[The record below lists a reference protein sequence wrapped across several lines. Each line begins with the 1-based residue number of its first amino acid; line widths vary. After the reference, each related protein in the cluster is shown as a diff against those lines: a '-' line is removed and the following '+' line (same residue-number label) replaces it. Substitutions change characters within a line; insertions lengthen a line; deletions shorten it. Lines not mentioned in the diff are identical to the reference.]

1 MYVSREQ
8 YKMWKQR
15 FHDFLDGAYVND
27 KNDANA
33 NNNIARPTLLK
44 NYIWGNEMKEFGIKL
59 MLEEAGFKNIDEA
72 YKKYIESKLIYI
84 HDAGSGKVFKPYCFA
99 FETKNVRLFGLPI
112 SPEPKS
118 PAKHANVFVD
128 HVAMLIHN
136 LSQVFAGAIT
146 PIDFLIELSYFTK
159 NLSDKEVKQLI
170 QMFMHIINDDIRE
183 VDGSPFVNI
192 NIFDK
197 PALKR
202 LFDVPDEQIP
212 EVDRVQRLF
221 IDEFTERPRNGGR
234 PWTFP
239 VVTLQ
244 ISFDEEGNVLDEDYL
259 ELASTYPHL
268 WYIYH
273 NYGDI
278 KAISTCCR
286 LRNDL
291 SFIQEV
297 TKHKIGSLGTANA
310 QIGSHRVISLNIPKI
325 LEKGGFALLD
335 DILENVVYPLLKAHR
350 KIMHKEIEKGV
361 LPYFRCKKYD
371 TVEKGGWFDLDTM
384 FFSTVGIIGL
394 YEGAVVLAGS
404 EEDKDALL
412 KWEKEIA
419 KFIREKTDK
428 WSKQDLLPYGVELVP
443 AENAGAV
450 LSDTH
455 IPLSTQYIPFW
466 KNEDVY
472 TRLKFAGEV
481 DEYCNGGT
489 VTFLPVGNI
498 PKQETVKQII
508 RFAGRK
514 RVYYYTFNPIYTM
527 CNDCGETMFGKVD
540 KCMKCGSKNVDY
552 FTRVTGWYTKVSNW
566 NDKKKNEFKIRQ
578 LDCVDVDKSDNE

>member
-1 MYVSREQ
+1 MYVNQEQ
-8 YKMWKQR
+8 YKKWKHK
-15 FHDFLDGAYVND
+15 FYDFLKGGYKND

-33 NNNIARPTLLK
+33 NNRFMRPTLLK
-44 NYIWGNEMKEFGIKL
+44 NYIWGDEMKEFGIKF
-59 MLEEAGFKNIDEA
+59 MIENAGFKNIDEI
-72 YKKYIESKLIYI
+72 YEKYILSKLIYI

-112 SPEPKS
+112 SPEPKT

-136 LSQVFAGAIT
+136 LSQIFAGAIT

-159 NLSDKEVKQLI
+159 DLSDKEVRQLM
-170 QMFMHIINDDIRE
+170 QMFIHIINDDIRE

-212 EVDRVQRLF
+212 EVDRVQKLYLEE
-221 IDEFTERPRNGGR
+221 ILERPLNGGK
-234 PWTFP
+234 PFTFP
-239 VVTLQ
+239 VNTIQL
-244 ISFDEEGNVLDEDYL
+244 SFDEEGNVLDEEYL
-259 ELASTYPHL
+259 DLAASYPHL

-291 SFIQEV
+291 TFIQEV

-325 LEKGGFALLD
+325 LKEGGFELLD
-335 DILENVVYPLLKAHR
+335 HILEDIVYPLLKAHR
-350 KIMHKEIEKGV
+350 KILKEEINAGA
-361 LPYFRCKKYD
+361 LPYFRCKKYNS
-371 TVEKGGWFDLDTM
+371 VEKGGWFDLDTM

-394 YEGAVVLAGS
+394 YEGAVVLNNYD
-404 EEDKDALL
+404 ETNLDKILEY
-412 KWEKEIA
+412 EKMIA

-428 WSKQDLLPYGVELVP
+428 WSNKDLLPYGVELVP

-450 LSDTH
+450 LSDSE

-466 KNEDVY
+466 KNEDIY

-489 VTFLPVGNI
+489 VTFLPIGNI
-498 PKQETVKQII
+498 PKKETVKQII
-508 RFAGRK
+508 RYAGKK
-514 RVYYYTFNPIYTM
+514 RVYYYTFNPIYTI
-527 CNDCGETMFGKVD
+527 CNDCGNVMFGKTT
-540 KCMKCGSKNVDY
+540 KCMKCGSDNIDY
-552 FTRVTGWYTKVSNW
+552 FTRVTGWYTLVSNW
-566 NDKKKNEFKIRQ
+566 NEKKKKEFEIRQ
-578 LDCVDVDKSDNE
+578 IDCLS